1 MRLTGRMFCRP
12 CEKAVGDEVATL
24 AADADNLRR
33 LKRRSMF
40 WGGYRYREMRAVSAL
55 GRNDSGRAR
64 SRLDSAG

>member
-1 MRLTGRMFCRP
+1 M
-12 CEKAVGDEVATL
+12 ATL